1 MPRAFR
7 VTFQNHSNMQK
18 AARCIKRA
26 AFFVDRKGAHC
37 ASAECALDFGLAQ
50 SGNVLLSQPGNRNSR
65 AVRSFAIPAF
75 ISLNR
80 PAGRARFRL
89 QVQCCTFIEDDQ
101 RVRSLPG
108 DIVPLFRPQGAGD
121 DILTKYNVAHWSG

>member
-1 MPRAFR
+1 MCAGFR
-7 VTFQNHSNMQK
+7 V
-18 AARCIKRA
+18 A
-26 AFFVDRKGAHC
+26 D
-37 ASAECALDFGLAQ
+37 

-89 QVQCCTFIEDDQ
+89 QVQCRTLIEDDQ
-101 RVRSLPG
+101 RVSSLPG

-121 DILTKYNVAHWSG
+121 DILTKYNVARWSG